1 MLRIPLSGSAI
12 ETPKN
17 SGGDRV
23 PAPIRTPKQ
32 LARESD
38 SPREPISAKKV
49 FDKGRYINLR
59 GGFQT
64 DLSAGRGRD
73 GHFLDLREGF

>member
-1 MLRIPLSGSAI
+1 MIRIPFSGSAI

-23 PAPIRTPKQ
+23 LAPIGTPKQ
-32 LARESD
+32 LAGESD

-49 FDKGRYINLR
+49 A
-59 GGFQT
+59 GGGHAAGT
-64 DLSAGRGRD
+64 DL
-73 GHFLDLREGF
+73 